1 MQGREPGKKPGSRLI
16 AGLSFVHSIRNQD
29 PYFQEDR
36 LMPTSD
42 KIAEFIKRASWI
54 RKMFEEGARLKKE
67 HGAENVFDFSLGNPN
82 VEPAEDLKQALVKA
96 ASDRSPG
103 VHAYMANAGYAD
115 VRAAVAAK
123 IKEDEGIALDERMV
137 IMTCGAGG
145 ALNVVLKTVMNT
157 DDEVIVPKPYFVEYS
172 FYIDNHGGKTVI
184 VPSKAD
190 FSLDLAAIESAITAK
205 TSAVLINSPNNPTG
219 KVYPLS
225 QIVELAQLLERK
237 SVQYGRPIV
246 LISDE
251 PYRAITYDGAIVPS
265 VLKAYR
271 NSVTV
276 TSFSKDLS
284 IPGERLGYI
293 AVSPEMDNLDSTLD
307 GLVLCNRILGFVN
320 APALMQRAVKGCLRS
335 IVDVSIYKRRRDRLY
350 NALSEFGYEC
360 EKPEGAFYLFPKSPI
375 PNDVDFAAVLQKKL
389 ILTVPGT
396 GFGGPGYFR
405 IAYCV
410 SDHTIEG
417 SLKGFKEAID
427 EVKA

>member
-1 MQGREPGKKPGSRLI
+1 
-16 AGLSFVHSIRNQD
+16 
-29 PYFQEDR
+29 
-36 LMPTSD
+36 MPTSE

-54 RKMFEEGARLKKE
+54 RKMFEEGARLKRE
-67 HGAENVFDFSLGNPN
+67 HGPDNVYDFSLGNPN
-82 VEPAEDLKQALVKA
+82 VEPTAEVKQAVLQA
-96 ASDRSPG
+96 ASDSSPG
-103 VHAYMANAGYAD
+103 VHAYMPNAGYPD

-123 IKEDEGIALDERMV
+123 IKSDEGVALDERMV

-145 ALNVVLKTVMNT
+145 AINVVLKTVLNH
-157 DDEVIVPKPYFVEYS
+157 DDEVIVPKPYFVEYG
-172 FYIDNHGGKTVI
+172 FYIDNHGGKTVV
-184 VPSKAD
+184 VPSNSD
-190 FSLDLAAIESAITAK
+190 FSLDTAAIESAISAK

-219 KVYPLS
+219 KVYPAS
-225 QIVELAQLLERK
+225 QIAELSELLERK
-237 SVQYGRPIV
+237 STQYGRAIV

-251 PYRAITYDGAIVPS
+251 PYRAITYDGVVVPS
-265 VLKAYR
+265 ILKAYR
-271 NSVTV
+271 NSVIV

-293 AVSPEMDNLDSTLD
+293 AVSPTMENLESTLD

-320 APALMQRAVKGCLRS
+320 APALMQRAVKGCLDK

-350 NALSEFGYEC
+350 DALTEFGYEC
-360 EKPEGAFYLFPKSPI
+360 QKPEGAFYLFPKSPI
-375 PNDVDFAAVLQKKL
+375 SDDVEFASVLQKKL

-410 SDHTIEG
+410 SDQTIEG
-417 SLKGFKEAID
+417 SLKGFKEAIQ